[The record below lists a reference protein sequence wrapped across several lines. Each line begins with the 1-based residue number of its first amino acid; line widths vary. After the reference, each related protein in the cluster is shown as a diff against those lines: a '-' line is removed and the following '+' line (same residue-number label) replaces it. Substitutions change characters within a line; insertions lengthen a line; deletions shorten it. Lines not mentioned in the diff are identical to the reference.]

1 MDGASVS
8 VAEVEYLAITVSPV
22 IASARSVDQDSSA
35 GHTRLQWL
43 VVVGWL
49 SHFQDMDPFRR
60 VLCRRSARGRGSNVT
75 AYARI
80 FTNSLV

>member
-8 VAEVEYLAITVSPV
+8 VAYLGITISPSV
-22 IASARSVDQDSSA
+22 IASASSRGRNSMA

-43 VVVGWL
+43 VVGRWL
-49 SHFQDMDPFRR
+49 SHFQDVDPFRR